1 MDLVELV
8 YRQHRKHDADVKTVI
23 HIIYK
28 VHVNCEL
35 KKTWMWQNCWT
46 YMKFDIL
53 IKMMQDVGSFLKKEL
68 GFPL

>member
-1 MDLVELV
+1 MDLVKLV
-8 YRQHRKHDADVKTVI
+8 YRQHRKHDADVKIVI
-23 HIIYK
+23 HITRINK

-35 KKTWMWQNCWT
+35 KKPECD
-46 YMKFDIL
+46 KIVGHIL

>member
-8 YRQHRKHDADVKTVI
+8 YRQHRKHDADVKIVI

-35 KKTWMWQNCWT
+35 KKPECD
-46 YMKFDIL
+46 KIVKH
-53 IKMMQDVGSFLKKEL
+53 I
-68 GFPL
+68 